1 VEALFIW
8 LESTRL
14 SQALRASPWLY
25 PCIEII
31 HILGFTLLVG
41 AIALFDVRL
50 LGASRRLPVTLLG
63 RHLRRGS
70 LTGAVLAMP
79 SGVLLFSANPSE
91 LANNPLFGVKLS
103 CIALGALNAL
113 IFHRL
118 VYRSVASWDLRAPT
132 PRLARWHAALSLG
145 IWTATIACGRM
156 LAYV

>member
-1 VEALFIW
+1 LIW

-25 PCIEII
+25 PGVEII
-31 HILGFTLLVG
+31 HILGFSLLVG

-50 LGASRRLPVTLLG
+50 LGASMRLPVTLLG

-70 LTGAVLAMP
+70 LAGALLAIP
-79 SGVLLFSANPSE
+79 SGLLLFSANPRE
-91 LANNPLFGVKLS
+91 LSNNPLFGLKLA
-103 CIALGALNAL
+103 CILLGALNA
-113 IFHRL
+113 IVFHCV
-118 VYRSVASWDLRAPT
+118 VYRSVASWDVQAPT

-145 IWTATIACGRM
+145 IWTTTIGCGRL